1 VIARVRSF
9 SIGLSLLH
17 IRYYFSFSLL
27 FLSIELASQLDFSHR
42 KGSISVERF
51 ATIHKDRNIIGYVS
65 SVNNEHKKSTTKI
78 VSILDIKADVLLQLV
93 FENSSNLYLIETAFN
108 GSQYAFL
115 FLDVSK
121 RQLSLRIYNRNGD
134 LLKETPK
141 VLTPVDIEYFL
152 AHVTHN
158 NNYTG
163 YNQFLQEIGDR
174 GFILILHSIEQ
185 NLNICHIYRMNVDS
199 SLDKYYSFMTEGPIY
214 ETNYLGK
221 SRNQA
226 YFSFE
231 IDGTKKGTF
240 FTECIALNLETFQS
254 EFEIKQMKDQ
264 DYFFFPKIAL
274 TSDSSDEVKLVGYFF
289 EAEKNMESEFYDGF
303 AFWDLEPKGDFKNEK
318 YVSFQRD
325 INDLKFKKDNQGKD
339 LGYLFLQN
347 IISDGNGS
355 IYLISEGYQKVAQS
369 AAIGVSVMGMGTM
382 HDYTR
387 VRTYDIALSKFDMN
401 FQYKGTQIIEK
412 PGNAI
417 QLSYRFN
424 QPIFELGKIYN
435 RYGLFDYI
443 GTEVKEDRFE
453 IYFKNFKLEAM
464 GSSSYR
470 IGRFTKNITGAVDFA
485 NIEKLP
491 NTSETYILPNVNGR
505 VLFAEK
511 IKKTIYFDFKK

>member
-1 VIARVRSF
+1 VKNYI
-9 SIGLSLLH
+9 
-17 IRYYFSFSLL
+17 FSFCFIVSSVCLH
-27 FLSIELASQLDFSHR
+27 AQLDFSDR
-42 KGSISVERF
+42 KGSIIVERF
-51 ATIHKDRNIIGYVS
+51 TTIHKDRHIIGYVS
-65 SVNNEHKKSTTKI
+65 SVNNEYKKEFTKI
-78 VSILDIKADVLLQLV
+78 ISILDIKADLLLQL
-93 FENSSNLYLIETAFN
+93 ELTNSSNFYLIETAFN
-108 GSQYAFL
+108 GQHYALL

-121 RQLSLRIYNRNGD
+121 RQLSLRIYDRKGI

-141 VLTPVDIEYFL
+141 NLSAPDIEYFL
-152 AHVTHN
+152 AHITHN

-174 GFILILHSIEQ
+174 GFILILHSIEE
-185 NLNICHIYRMNVDS
+185 NLNICQIYKMDVDS
-199 SLDKYYSFMTEGPIY
+199 SQDKGYTFMTEGPIY

-221 SRNQA
+221 SKNQA

-240 FTECIALNLETFQS
+240 FTECIALNLETFKS

-274 TSDSSDEVKLVGYFF
+274 TSDTSDHVKLVGYFF
-289 EAEKNMESEFYDGF
+289 EAEKNMEHDFYDGF

-318 YVSFQRD
+318 YISFQRD

-339 LGYLFLQN
+339 LGYLFIQN
-347 IISDGNGS
+347 IISDGKNS

-369 AAIGVSVMGMGTM
+369 AAIGVSVMGMGTIN
-382 HDYTR
+382 DYTR
-387 VRTYDIALSKFDMN
+387 VRTYDIALSKFDLD

-435 RYGLFDYI
+435 RYGLFDYL
-443 GTEVKEDRFE
+443 GTEVKDDKFE
-453 IYFKNFKLEAM
+453 IYFKSFKLE
-464 GSSSYR
+464 GLSGGNFK
-470 IGRFTKNITGAVDFA
+470 IGRFTKNTNGTVDYV
-485 NIEKLP
+485 NIEKQP
-491 NTSETYILPNVNGR
+491 NTTETYILPNVNGR

-511 IKKTIYFDFKK
+511 IKKKIYFDFKK